1 MNIMAC
7 ASWRN
12 YCCSCESFGGD
23 AATLA
28 QLCREK
34 WAPNN
39 FLEFQSFY
47 PRPNSPHVF
56 AAPLPKLSSRKRSRR
71 LRRLWLLQIA
81 EVQWSQDNAMFSVFS
96 HYVGCC
102 VERIWQATV
111 LRTVALVDP
120 NQGPQGCRGAQL
132 FRFSERAPP
141 PPPLPIFTS
150 RSGFP
155 AISCKPVLASSWYD
169 LSNPPLLRA
178 LYFCGLKH
186 SLARYLSAVSVRSNF
201 SHWEF

>member
-1 MNIMAC
+1 MVRSWLWNYKQSAMNIMAC

-23 AATLA
+23 AATFA

-132 FRFSERAPP
+132 FLSLIHIWRCRRIERCR
-141 PPPLPIFTS
+141 S
-150 RSGFP
+150 RWSP
-155 AISCKPVLASSWYD
+155 Y
-169 LSNPPLLRA
+169 
-178 LYFCGLKH
+178 H
-186 SLARYLSAVSVRSNF
+186 
-201 SHWEF
+201 

>member
-12 YCCSCESFGGD
+12 CCCSCESFGGD

-81 EVQWSQDNAMFSVFS
+81 EIQWSQDNATFSVFS

-120 NQGPQGCRGAQL
+120 NQGPKGCRGAQL

-141 PPPLPIFTS
+141 PPGLSQSLPE
-150 RSGFP
+150 
-155 AISCKPVLASSWYD
+155 
-169 LSNPPLLRA
+169 
-178 LYFCGLKH
+178 GLD
-186 SLARYLSAVSVRSNF
+186 SQPSAVSLCWRHLDMIWAILLDWGLCISAVWSIL
-201 SHWEF
+201 